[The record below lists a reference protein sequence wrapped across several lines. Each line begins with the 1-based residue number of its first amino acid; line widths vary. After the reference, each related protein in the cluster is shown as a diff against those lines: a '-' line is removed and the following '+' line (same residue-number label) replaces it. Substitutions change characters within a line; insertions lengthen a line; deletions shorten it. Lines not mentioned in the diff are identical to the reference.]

1 MRRAFT
7 LIELLLVI
15 GIMVLLGTASVAG
28 YRQMQRG
35 MEERGAIQNVN
46 QFIRSAYQRAQI
58 DRVPVQVY
66 FWNETLREESDTDT
80 LIVVGRAVAVR
91 RAGRLSRVQGDI
103 LYDEFGDLASSRLM
117 LDEDED
123 EEASS
128 QSGAT
133 QEGNGMYLYC
143 MDNAGKG
150 GQFQRSVVAQT
161 TKKPKGSGEPLL
173 DGSSTLRDMEAYA
186 YVVMPGGRGEC
197 QWETGSSYGFEFA
210 EIQLPHNFIFG
221 TAYSSRINNPVE
233 EVTVLSFKVSGNSGS
248 GSTDG
253 TTGANT
259 IQISSLR
266 PDASGN
272 LAPQKV
278 AISDPPNRSLYN
290 R

>member
-210 EIQLPHNFIFG
+210 EITLPRNYIFG
-221 TAYSSRINNPVE
+221 STYSKTTEDPVRDAG
-233 EVTVLSFKVSGNSGS
+233 TMLFKVGRTSGS
-248 GSTDG
+248 GAQSAVVEG
-253 TTGANT
+253 SVAVY
-259 IQISSLR
+259 SLR
-266 PDASGN
+266 PDASGG
-272 LAPQKV
+272 LKAEQVDTVEIPK
-278 AISDPPNRSLYN
+278 
-290 R
+290 

>member
-1 MRRAFT
+1 M
-7 LIELLLVI
+7 I
-15 GIMVLLGTASVAG
+15 GIMALLGTASVGG

-35 MEERGAIQNVN
+35 MEERGVIQNVN

-91 RAGRLSRVQGDI
+91 RAGRLSRVQGDF
-103 LYDEFGDLASSRLM
+103 LYDEFGDFEH
-117 LDEDED
+117 DEDED

-143 MDNAGKG
+143 MDNAGRG
-150 GQFQRSVVAQT
+150 GQFQRSVVAQKP
-161 TKKPKGSGEPLL
+161 KKPSGQVEPLL
-173 DGSSTLRDMEAYA
+173 DGTSFGKDMEAYA

-197 QWETGSSYGFEFA
+197 QWATGSSYGFEFA